1 MLRSS
6 LILCLALM
14 AATPAARSE
23 ALPPPL
29 EMPQPTAQP
38 ADNPGF
44 AMDVEHALGDFT
56 RLQCGLLGLILINS
70 QPCPA
75 P

>member
-1 MLRSS
+1 M
-6 LILCLALM
+6 LCLAVM

-29 EMPQPTAQP
+29 ELAPATAQP

-44 AMDVEHALGDFT
+44 AMDVEHALSDLT
-56 RLQCGLLGLILINS
+56 RLQCDLLGLILVNS
-70 QPCPA
+70 QPCPV